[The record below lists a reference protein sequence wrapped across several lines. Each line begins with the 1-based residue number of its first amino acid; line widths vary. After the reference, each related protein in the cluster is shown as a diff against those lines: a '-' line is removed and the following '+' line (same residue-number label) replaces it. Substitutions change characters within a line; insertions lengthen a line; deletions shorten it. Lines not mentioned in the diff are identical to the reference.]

1 MVKTTPKPR
10 ATKKSSGE
18 LVGPL
23 LLPFDPELG
32 EEDGLDA
39 EGGSDAVDMV
49 ALEELYSSICRWFWE
64 ETQPFAE
71 VSRSGTVPAS
81 LAGRAGCDSV

>member
-1 MVKTTPKPR
+1 LPYQRFVKTTPKPR
-10 ATKKSSGE
+10 ATKNSSGE

-49 ALEELYSSICRWFWE
+49 ALEKLYNSIRRWVGG
-64 ETQPFAE
+64 ETQPFAGGE
-71 VSRSGTVPAS
+71 PFRYT
-81 LAGRAGCDSV
+81 AGFRTRP